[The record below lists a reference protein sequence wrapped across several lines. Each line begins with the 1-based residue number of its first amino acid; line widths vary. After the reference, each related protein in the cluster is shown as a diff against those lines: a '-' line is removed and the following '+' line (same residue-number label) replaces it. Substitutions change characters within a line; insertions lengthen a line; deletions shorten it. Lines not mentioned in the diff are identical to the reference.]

1 MEELL
6 VIIIQFLFELI
17 LNVLINIPFDWPSR
31 NRSTPEPDGIV
42 GVCMLWFGGGCLLGG
57 ISILVFKHTLIALAA
72 LRILNVVAAPV
83 GSAYLSKRIAIG
95 RSRENPNIHPRNHF
109 WQAFWFTLGLV
120 LIRFA
125 YASRP

>member
-6 VIIIQFLFELI
+6 IIIIQFLFELI

-31 NRSTPEPDGIV
+31 SRHTPEPDRIV

-57 ISILVFKHTLIALAA
+57 ISLLVLKHTLIALAA
-72 LRILNVVAAPV
+72 LRILNVVAAPL
-83 GSAYLSKRIAIG
+83 GSAYLSQSIA
-95 RSRENPNIHPRNHF
+95 SRRARDNPYIHPRNHF